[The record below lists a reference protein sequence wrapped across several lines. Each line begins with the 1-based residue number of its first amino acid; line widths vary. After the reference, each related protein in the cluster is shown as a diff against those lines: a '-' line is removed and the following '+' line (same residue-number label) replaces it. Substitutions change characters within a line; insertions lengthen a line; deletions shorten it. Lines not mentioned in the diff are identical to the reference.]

1 LQKMHIYELDYLR
14 AVAMLGVLG
23 IHTGAFAIGSP
34 QVNIHLFLIF
44 DILTRFS
51 VPIFFFI
58 SAFGLFL
65 NRNQKPFN
73 YRDFLKRR
81 INVVLIPYTVWSLI
95 YLLHLSLSEGNP
107 AVLTFRNIST
117 ALFYGLGSYHL
128 YFLVILLWFY
138 LLMPLWQSWLRI
150 IVRQPLA
157 WLTILYI
164 LQTGFNYYSVTM
176 LNTATGSDW
185 LDTAL
190 KYRLNYWVFH
200 YLFIF
205 LLGAV
210 CAEFYESFTDLLT
223 RYRHVIVIT
232 GIISLASMAAYYYH
246 LIYDLQYTCEM
257 TSSTLHQL
265 HPLGIFYTFAMTL
278 LLFFLFRQYIAPRHE
293 SALAVALQ
301 NLGANSY
308 VIYLVHPLVMQYLAK
323 LIDTNQ
329 YERSIPVILA
339 FYGAAAL
346 FSYLISRVLYKGQLF
361 FPCFRYLTG
370 SSPLARPQPKQ
381 MNMNM

>member
-1 LQKMHIYELDYLR
+1 MQKMHVYELDYLR

-34 QVNIHLFLIF
+34 HVNIHFFLMF

-65 NRNQKPFN
+65 NRSQKPFN
-73 YRDFLKRR
+73 YQDFLKRR
-81 INVVLIPYTVWSLI
+81 LHVVFIPYVAWSLI
-95 YLLHLSLSEGNP
+95 YLLHQSLSEGNP
-107 AVLTFRNIST
+107 AVLTPGNIST

-138 LLMPLWQSWLRI
+138 LLMPLWQRWLRI
-150 IVRQPLA
+150 IVRHPLA
-157 WLTILYI
+157 WLTLLYI
-164 LQTGFNYYSVTM
+164 LQTGFNYYSVTL

-190 KYRLNYWVFH
+190 KYRLNYWVLH

-210 CAEFYESFTDLLT
+210 CANFYEAFTGLLT
-223 RYRHVIVIT
+223 RYRHAIVIT
-232 GIISLASMAAYYYH
+232 GIISLVSVAAYYYH

-257 TSSTLHQL
+257 ASSTLHQL
-265 HPLGIFYTFAMTL
+265 HPLGVFYTVAMTL
-278 LLFFLFRQYIAPRHE
+278 LLFSLFRRYIVPWQE
-293 SALAVALQ
+293 SAPAVALR

-308 VIYLVHPLVMQYLAK
+308 VVYLVHPLVMQYLAQW
-323 LIDTNQ
+323 IDAGP
-329 YERSIPVILA
+329 YERSIPVSLG

-346 FSYLISRVLYKGQLF
+346 FSYLISRALYKGQLF
-361 FPCFRYLTG
+361 FPFFRYLTG
-370 SSPLARPQPKQ
+370 SPPLARPQPKQ
-381 MNMNM
+381 MTRHM